1 MNILH
6 IQRTSAY
13 EKNDFVQCIQ
23 SIKPDDALVFIDDG
37 CYNLNH
43 SLFTHLKKQHPTL
56 AVFHLHTHAKAR
68 FIEFDKN
75 LSKPISITQLIALTF
90 RYDSTIT
97 WQ

>member
-37 CYNLNH
+37 CYNFNH
-43 SLFTHLKKQHPTL
+43 SLFIHLKKQQPPLT
-56 AVFHLHTHAKAR
+56 VFHLHTHAVAR
-68 FIEFDKN
+68 AIEFDNN
-75 LSKPISITQLIALTF
+75 LSKPISMAQLIELTF